1 MLVPWLSKLG
11 GVDDVLVQLKDTE
24 RRRFRVNAV
33 CIAGAQLLS
42 FPLAAALA
50 STSQWWWF
58 FLLLWVVSSSSLYTR
73 FTHPVRS
80 TVLVVLGMLITIAA
94 PLPFAALWWAVP
106 VVVYH
111 WARYGSRGVRTLTL
125 VAGIVSSLAG
135 GSVFL
140 KFFTGYG
147 WPPIE
152 LAAMYTFATLM
163 CLAVVVIAWF
173 FADSRRLRENRHRAL
188 IERNR
193 QLVHEREQER
203 VMAALDERARI
214 AREMHDIVA
223 HSLSTIIAQAD
234 GARYAAMAAQAARAS
249 APDAPTVKLTGN
261 ATGQQ
266 PVEPVEVTAL
276 STISQAARSS
286 LQQMRALLGVLR
298 TDEGQT
304 FEPLPALHNVPQ
316 LIESVQNMGT
326 PIKFSMVH
334 GVEQRLPQGA
344 ELTVYRIVQEAL
356 TNITKHCPN
365 TPLATVN
372 ISASK
377 KTLDID
383 IVNLPQQIASAP
395 IPGAHRG
402 LLGMRERIDM
412 YNGTLHYGLL
422 EDGSF
427 RVFAQ
432 IPFTP

>member
-1 MLVPWLSKLG
+1 M
-11 GVDDVLVQLKDTE
+11 
-24 RRRFRVNAV
+24 

-42 FPLAAALA
+42 FPLAAAMA
-50 STSQWWWF
+50 GASQWWWF
-58 FLLLWVVSSSSLYTR
+58 FLLMWVVSSSSLYTR
-73 FTHPVRS
+73 FSHPVRS
-80 TVLVVLGMLITIAA
+80 TVLVVLGMLVTIAV
-94 PLPFAALWWAVP
+94 PLPFVALWWVVP
-106 VVVYH
+106 VVIYH
-111 WARYGSRGVRTLTL
+111 WSRYGSRRIRTLTL
-125 VAGIVSSLAG
+125 VAGIISSLAG
-135 GSVFL
+135 GLVFL
-140 KFFTGYG
+140 KFFIGYG

-234 GARYAAMAAQAARAS
+234 GARYAAMAAQAKQS
-249 APDAPTVKLTGN
+249 SDPDAPTVKLIEGSVS
-261 ATGQQ
+261 QQ
-266 PVEPVEVTAL
+266 PAEPVEVTAL

-316 LIESVQNMGT
+316 LIESLQSMGT
-326 PIKFSMVH
+326 PVKFSMVY
-334 GVEQRLPQGA
+334 GMEQRLPQGA

-365 TPLATVN
+365 TPLVTVD
-372 ISASK
+372 ISANK

-383 IVNLPQQIASAP
+383 IVNLPQEIASAP

-402 LLGMRERIDM
+402 LLGMRERVDM
-412 YNGTLHYGLL
+412 YNGTLHYGPL

>member
-1 MLVPWLSKLG
+1 M
-11 GVDDVLVQLKDTE
+11 
-24 RRRFRVNAV
+24 NAV
-33 CIAGAQLLS
+33 GIAGAQLLS

-50 STSQWWWF
+50 GTSQWWWF
-58 FLLLWVVSSSSLYTR
+58 FLLLWMVSSSSLYTR
-73 FTHPVRS
+73 FSHAVRS
-80 TVLVVLGMLITIAA
+80 TVLVVLGMLVTIAV
-94 PLPFAALWWAVP
+94 PLPFVALWWVVP

-111 WARYGSRGVRTLTL
+111 WARYGSRRIRTLTL
-125 VAGIVSSLAG
+125 VAGIFSSLAG
-135 GSVFL
+135 GLVFL
-140 KFFTGYG
+140 KFFIGYG
-147 WPPIE
+147 WPPIQ

-163 CLAVVVIAWF
+163 CLAVVGIAWF
-173 FADSRRLRENRHRAL
+173 FADSRRLRESRHRAL

-193 QLVHEREQER
+193 QLVHERKQER

-234 GARYAAMAAQAARAS
+234 GARYAAMAAQAKQFS
-249 APDAPTVKLTGN
+249 DSDAPTVKLIEGSV
-261 ATGQQ
+261 GQQ
-266 PVEPVEVTAL
+266 PAEPVEVTAL

-316 LIESVQNMGT
+316 LIESLQSMGT
-326 PIKFSMVH
+326 PVKFSMVY
-334 GVEQRLPQGA
+334 GIEQRLPQGA
-344 ELTVYRIVQEAL
+344 ELTIYRIVQEAL

-365 TPLATVN
+365 TPLVTVD
-372 ISASK
+372 ISANK

-383 IVNLPQQIASAP
+383 IVNLPQEIASAP

-402 LLGMRERIDM
+402 LLGMRERVDM
-412 YNGTLHYGLL
+412 YSGTLHYGTL

-427 RVFAQ
+427 RVFSQ

>member
-1 MLVPWLSKLG
+1 M
-11 GVDDVLVQLKDTE
+11 
-24 RRRFRVNAV
+24 

-50 STSQWWWF
+50 GASQWWWF

-73 FTHPVRS
+73 FSHPVRS
-80 TVLVVLGMLITIAA
+80 TVLVVLGMLVTIAV
-94 PLPFAALWWAVP
+94 PLPFVALWWVVP
-106 VVVYH
+106 VVIYH
-111 WARYGSRGVRTLTL
+111 WGRYGSRRIRTLTL
-125 VAGIVSSLAG
+125 VAGIISSLAG
-135 GSVFL
+135 GLVFL
-140 KFFTGYG
+140 KFFIGYG

-234 GARYAAMAAQAARAS
+234 GARYAAMAAQAKQS
-249 APDAPTVKLTGN
+249 SDPDAPTVKLIEGSVS
-261 ATGQQ
+261 QQ
-266 PVEPVEVTAL
+266 PAEPVEVTAL
-276 STISQAARSS
+276 STISQAARSA

-316 LIESVQNMGT
+316 LIESLQSMGT
-326 PIKFSMVH
+326 PVKFSMVY
-334 GVEQRLPQGA
+334 GMEQRLPQGA

-365 TPLATVN
+365 TPLVTVD
-372 ISASK
+372 ISANK

-383 IVNLPQQIASAP
+383 IVNLPQEIASAP

-402 LLGMRERIDM
+402 LLGMRERVDM
-412 YNGTLHYGLL
+412 YNGTLHYGPL